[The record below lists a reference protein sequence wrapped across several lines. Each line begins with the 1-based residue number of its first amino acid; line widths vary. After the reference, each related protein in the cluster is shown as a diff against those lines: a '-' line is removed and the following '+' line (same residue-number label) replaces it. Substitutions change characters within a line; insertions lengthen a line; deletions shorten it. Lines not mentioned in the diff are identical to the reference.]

1 MTRAGVVI
9 DPNVEP
15 LYSTDKHH
23 DSCALSSTL
32 QAKKKKIE
40 VTVKKYTVEL
50 CLLCIPW
57 GDWEGIVFLLSSVFT
72 SLIKT
77 VNYLLE
83 ECLTLENSSIL
94 MPGVML
100 TFLSQ

>member
-1 MTRAGVVI
+1 MLSRCT
-9 DPNVEP
+9 
-15 LYSTDKHH
+15 
-23 DSCALSSTL
+23 ALTSITIL
-32 QAKKKKIE
+32 VLCQVHYKQKKKIE